1 MYLRGGRTR
10 CVTKFV
16 RNWKIWKHFSDFFP
30 VKLIKTSDL
39 DRNGNYLLG
48 SHPHGVL
55 SAGAFACFGTD
66 GLEVSKVSNYWEA
79 TGAD

>member
-1 MYLRGGRTR
+1 M
-10 CVTKFV
+10 
-16 RNWKIWKHFSDFFP
+16 
-30 VKLIKTSDL
+30 KLIKTSDL

-55 SAGAFACFGTD
+55 SAGAFACFGTE
-66 GLEVSKVSNYWEA
+66 GLEVSKVSNSREA